1 MFTVRIRD
9 VSGKLWK
16 LCCVQ
21 ARRVAEVEREREREC
36 VRVCEVQMNCI

>member
-9 VSGKLWK
+9 VSGKLLK

-21 ARRVAEVEREREREC
+21 ARRVTEVEREC
-36 VRVCEVQMNCI
+36 VCACV